1 MEVSK
6 ILSRIVIVDDEKDA
20 VDTLTTLF
28 ESEGIQVVG
37 KGYDGKQA
45 YELYK
50 KEKPDVIILDM
61 KMPEFSGLY
70 AIEKIKAEFP
80 DAKIIVITGYVE
92 YNQIKLNCEK
102 FFHKPYDF
110 DVLLDAVKSVSLL
123 KVHS

>member
-1 MEVSK
+1 MT
-6 ILSRIVIVDDEKDA
+6 RIVVVDDEKDA

-28 ESEGIQVVG
+28 ESEGIEVVG
-37 KGYDGKQA
+37 QGYDGEQA
-45 YELYK
+45 YQLYK

-70 AIEKIKAEFP
+70 AIDKITKEFT
-80 DAKIIVITGYVE
+80 DAKIIAITGYVE
-92 YNQIKLNCEK
+92 YEQIKLNCEK

-110 DVLLDAVKSVSLL
+110 DSLLSAVKSVSPL

>member
-1 MEVSK
+1 M
-6 ILSRIVIVDDEKDA
+6 IRLVIVDDEKDA

-28 ESEGIQVVG
+28 ESEGIQIVG
-37 KGYDGKQA
+37 KGYDGEQA
-45 YELYK
+45 YQLYK
-50 KEKPDVIILDM
+50 KEKPDVIVLDM

-70 AIEKIKAEFP
+70 AIDKIKTDFP

-92 YNQIKLNCEK
+92 YDQIKLDCEK

-110 DVLLDAVKSVSLL
+110 DSLLSAVKSISLL